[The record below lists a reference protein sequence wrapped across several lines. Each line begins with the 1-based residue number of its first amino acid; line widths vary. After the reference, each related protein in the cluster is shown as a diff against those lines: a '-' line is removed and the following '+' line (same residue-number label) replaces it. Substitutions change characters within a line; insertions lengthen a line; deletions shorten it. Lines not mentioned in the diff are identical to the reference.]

1 MTAMFGNWYFNVF
14 AQVLMSAVVESEGAA
29 TMENKRFLNVN
40 DVAEIMDI
48 SVSMAYKVIRRLNN
62 ELASQGY
69 IVITGKVSREYF
81 EEKVYSK
88 TGTEV

>member
-1 MTAMFGNWYFNVF
+1 
-14 AQVLMSAVVESEGAA
+14 MSAVVESEGVV

-48 SVSMAYKVIRRLNN
+48 SISMTYKVIRRLNN

-69 IVITGKVSREYF
+69 IVIAGKVSQDYF